1 MDHSL
6 SLVLFFLYYSTRL
19 ALLQGLFVLNFRDL
33 PDRSVVD
40 EEGILPRIHVIHI
53 KAIDLPLVEKE
64 RQGFAPNARTAFR

>member
-1 MDHSL
+1 M
-6 SLVLFFLYYSTRL
+6 
-19 ALLQGLFVLNFRDL
+19 LNFRDL

-64 RQGFAPNARTAFR
+64 RQGLADAVLMQNVRKREGMDFCALQILRVSTLPIGSSL